1 MSQKP
6 YKRHERVK
14 HLIAEE
20 VSNIIEYKISD
31 PRIGLITVVSVD
43 LSPDLSSAKIYF
55 SFYGSEEEK
64 KRSKKGLVSA
74 KSFIRS
80 ELAKRLKMRY
90 VPEIA
95 LKFDETIEY
104 SFHISEILEELKEEE
119 TEIS

>member
-1 MSQKP
+1 MPHKP
-6 YKRHERVK
+6 YKRYERVK

-43 LSPDLSSAKIYF
+43 LSPDLSLAKIHF
-55 SFYGSEEEK
+55 SLYGSEEEK
-64 KRSKKGLVSA
+64 KKSKKGLISA

-80 ELAKRLKMRY
+80 ELARRLAMRY

-95 LKFDETIEY
+95 LRFDETIEY
-104 SFHISEILEELKEEE
+104 SFHISEILEELNEEE
-119 TEIS
+119 AEKS

>member
-6 YKRHERVK
+6 YKRHERVQ
-14 HLIAEE
+14 HLIQEE

-31 PRIGLITVVSVD
+31 PRIGLVTVVSVD
-43 LSPDLSSAKIYF
+43 LSPDLSSAKIHL
-55 SFYGSEEEK
+55 SLYGSQEERQK
-64 KRSKKGLVSA
+64 SKKGLISA

-80 ELAKRLKMRY
+80 ELAKRLAMRY

>member
-6 YKRHERVK
+6 YKRSERLNR
-14 HLIAEE
+14 LIQEE
-20 VSNIIEYKISD
+20 VSNIIEYKIND
-31 PRIGLITVVSVD
+31 PRIGLTTVVFVD
-43 LSPDLSSAKIYF
+43 LSLDLFLAKIHF
-55 SFYGSEEEK
+55 SLYGSKEEK
-64 KRSKKGLVSA
+64 EKSKKGLISA

-104 SFHISEILEELKEEE
+104 SFHISEILEELNEEE
-119 TEIS
+119 TEMS